1 MSNRPVGSPASAP
14 TTPADSAK
22 TEFQERL
29 LLVDIN
35 RQQLKQ
41 TVMLL
46 EDKTGA
52 LYLWRH
58 DMQRWRLRLPEA
70 STAIDY
76 QGEKYYPVSAI
87 SDVSAIYDPNR
98 LTLMINVRP
107 EAFIETAQ
115 TIQASNMPPPVK
127 TGPGG
132 FINYDLFAANSP
144 ASTQRAGQ
152 FELGYFNRFGVG
164 TSGILANDLGNSTRV
179 TRLDTTWTTDYPDQ
193 RQTLHLGDAF
203 SAPGSWGRSVRFG
216 GIQFGTNFGT
226 QPGFLAYPPQSADGQ
241 AVLPSTVDVF
251 VNNALVAHQNVPP
264 GPFSISNL
272 PVVTGQGNVQLVVRD
287 LLGRE
292 QIVTQPFYAGQT
304 LLRKDLE
311 VYSSELGVVRDNFG
325 INSNDYGSWLGSQTY
340 RRGLSDQLTG
350 EIHGEVMQSQ
360 STVGAGADYLIQQ
373 FGVFSS
379 YFAAS
384 HGNLGNGNLQ
394 LLGLERQGY
403 PWSFGAH
410 TQRATRNFTQIGL
423 VSPQLPAAQLSSY
436 NLSYANN
443 TGGSVGIA
451 YIAQRNRNQA
461 DTRIATLSY
470 STSLGSFGTFSIS
483 ALRNLAGEANTTIFA
498 ILSCSLNPST
508 SLSVSSQSMR
518 GGSSANGND
527 FSSTLQRNLPLGEGY
542 GYRLQAHDDGR
553 KEVSYSLQNNVG
565 TYTAET
571 AQYQGSNTSRLDAT
585 GGIALLGG
593 DAFLSRSINQSF
605 AVARIPDYPGV
616 RVLADNQPA
625 GRTDASG
632 NALIPG
638 LRAYDA
644 NMISIDQR
652 DLPLGAEIGALKLEA
667 VPYFRSG
674 VDVTFPIKR
683 SNGAVLT
690 LLSEDGKPLPVG
702 TAVKVASKDR
712 TYTIGYDGE
721 VYLIDLGPVNKLR
734 ATWSDHTC
742 AVEVLYTPGADPLPD
757 LGRFICKGIQP

>member
-1 MSNRPVGSPASAP
+1 
-14 TTPADSAK
+14 
-22 TEFQERL
+22 
-29 LLVDIN
+29 
-35 RQQLKQ
+35 
-41 TVMLL
+41 MLL

-58 DMQRWRLRLPEA
+58 DMLRWRLRLPEA
-70 STAIDY
+70 SAAIDY
-76 QGEKYYPVSAI
+76 QGEKYYPLSAI
-87 SDVSAIYDPNR
+87 SNASAIYDPNK

-107 EAFIETAQ
+107 EAFIKTARAIQ
-115 TIQASNMPPPVK
+115 TTNMPLPVK

-144 ASTQRAGQ
+144 ASTQRTGQ

-164 TSGILANDLGNSTRV
+164 TSGFLANDLGNGSGT

-193 RQTLHLGDAF
+193 LQTLHLGDAF
-203 SAPGSWGRSVRFG
+203 SAPGTWGRSVRFG

-226 QPGFLAYPPQSADGQ
+226 QPGFLTYPPQSATGQ

-251 VNNALVAHQNVPP
+251 INNALVAHQNVPP

-292 QIVTQPFYAGQT
+292 QIITQPFYAGQT

-311 VYSSELGVVRDNFG
+311 AFSTELGVVRDNFG
-325 INSNDYGSWLGSQTY
+325 INSNDYGSWLGSLTY
-340 RRGLSDQLTG
+340 RRGLNDQLTG
-350 EIHGEVMQSQ
+350 EIHGEVMQDRA
-360 STVGAGADYLIQQ
+360 TVGAGTDYLIQQ

-379 YFAAS
+379 YYAAS
-384 HGNLGNGNLQ
+384 HGRLGAGNLL
-394 LLGLERQGY
+394 LLGLERQAN

-410 TQRATRNFTQIGL
+410 TQWASRSFTQIGL
-423 VSPQLPAAQLSSY
+423 VSPHLPAAQLSSY
-436 NLSYANN
+436 NLSYTNN
-443 TGGSVGIA
+443 LGGSVGIA
-451 YIAQRNRNQA
+451 YVSQRNRDQA
-461 DTRIATLSY
+461 DTRLATLSY
-470 STSLGSFGTFSIS
+470 STSVGSLGTFSIS
-483 ALRNLAGEANTTIFA
+483 ALRNLTGEVNTTIFA
-498 ILSCSLNPST
+498 MLGFSLDPST
-508 SLSVSSQSMR
+508 SLSVSSQSAQ
-518 GGSSANGND
+518 GGSAASGND
-527 FSSTLQRNLPLGEGY
+527 FSSTLQRNLPPGEGY
-542 GYRLQAHDDGR
+542 GYRLQAHGDGR
-553 KEVSYSLQNNVG
+553 KEASYSLQNNVG

-571 AQYQGSNTSRLDAT
+571 AQYQGSNTTRLNVT

-593 DAFLSRSINQSF
+593 DAFLSRSIVQSF

-616 RVLADNQPA
+616 RILADNQPA

-638 LRAYDA
+638 LRAYDK

-690 LLSEDGKPLPVG
+690 LFTEDGKPVPVG
-702 TAVKVASKDR
+702 AVVREAGKDKVH
-712 TYTIGYDGE
+712 TVGYDGE
-721 VYLIDLGPVNKLR
+721 VYLVSLGPVNKLR
-734 ATWSDHTC
+734 ATWLDHSC
-742 AVEVLYTPGADPLPD
+742 EVEVLFTPSADPLPY
-757 LGRFICKGIQP
+757 LGSFICKGTQP